1 MLKRK
6 NKPVHQAPEAE
17 QVAAV
22 TTTDDSKR
30 KSVSKRSY
38 LDENGETKDVKI
50 ETAKGARYT
59 LLDPNGNQDIDYVYG
74 TNPDFD
80 RMCAM
85 FGFHT
90 KVGNVANTVLNDKDE
105 PGTPA
110 DAAAKI
116 KEWMADAQ
124 SADDPTWAE
133 RTGGVG
139 GARVDRD
146 ALAGSIVAVLLATV
160 DEKTGKP
167 LLDPANESAQYA
179 KVRQRLEDEPA
190 YLRGARSNPDVA
202 REYAT
207 RTGKA
212 QKTVADLL

>member
-1 MLKRK
+1 MTKRK
-6 NKPVHQAPEAE
+6 NQPVMQAPEAE

-22 TTTDDSKR
+22 TTDDSKR
-30 KSVSKRSY
+30 KSVSKRSF
-38 LDENGETKDVKI
+38 LDDKGETKDVKI

-59 LLDPNGNQDIDYVYG
+59 LKDPNGDHDIDYIYG
-74 TNPDFD
+74 QNPDFD

-90 KVGNVANTVLNDKDE
+90 KVGNVANTVLNAE
-105 PGTPA
+105 EEGTPT

-124 SADDPTWAE
+124 DPADPTWAE
-133 RTGGVG
+133 RTGGAG
-139 GARVDRD
+139 GARIDRD
-146 ALAGSIVAVLLATV
+146 ALAGSIVAVLLATT